1 MSPLMSIGEFALATG
16 LSVKA
21 LRFYAERGLLAPA
34 DVDPHS
40 GYRSYAP
47 GQVRTATRLRVL
59 RAAGLSLEEVKAA
72 LAAPD
77 RLSVLL
83 EEHGQALRRRRD
95 LEDRAM
101 ALARPLTAPA
111 DDGAAA
117 GGERTSE
124 ATPWVGIVMEIS
136 LEDGEVAAADDQANA
151 WFEKLARTAVAAGL
165 ETVGPLWTAMR
176 PAARGANVVE
186 TVMAMPVAGDPP
198 ATFAVPGLPTVTG
211 VLPPRVERYVS
222 VQAGEEDLDLLED
235 APGGALPHPA
245 MLALMDALDDVPVD
259 SASAAP
265 EVRQILLDPM
275 AGRIELAV
283 TVRELEG

>member
-1 MSPLMSIGEFALATG
+1 MTPVRGVGGLALAGG
-16 LSVKA
+16 LPGKPRRFPDGRA
-21 LRFYAERGLLAPA
+21 LPPPA
-34 DVDPHS
+34 SVDPHP
-40 GYRSYAP
+40 GYRRYAP

-59 RAAGLSLEEVKAA
+59 RTAGLSLEDIKAA

-77 RLSVLL
+77 RLSALL
-83 EEHGQALRRRRD
+83 EEHGEALRRRRD

-101 ALARPLTAPA
+101 ALARALTAPA

-117 GGERTSE
+117 VGERTAE

-151 WFEKLARTAVAAGL
+151 WFEELARTAVAAGL

-186 TVMAMPVAGDPP
+186 TVMAIPVAGDPP
-198 ATFAVPGLPTVTG
+198 TTFAVPGLPTVTG